1 MATLERPELSVVI
14 PALNEEGNITKLYDR
29 LVETLDPFGRTY
41 EILFVDDGSRDGTA
55 ALAEDLCRKDPRVK
69 LIVLRQNFGKAAAL
83 SEGFTAARGAL
94 VVTMDCDL
102 QDDPA
107 EIPKLVAKL
116 DEGYDLVSGWK
127 YPRRD
132 PLSKIIPSKV
142 INWVARWVTGVHLH
156 DFNCG
161 LKAYRLN
168 VVQDLALYGE
178 LHRYIPVLVSGR
190 GYRVGEVK
198 VCHHPRHSG
207 RSKYGVERFLRGFL
221 DLITVTFLTR
231 YNKRPIHLLGGIGA
245 LFFFLGCIANGYL
258 SVLWLLGYGIGY
270 RPLLFLGILLII
282 VGVQLGCF
290 GLVAEMLTQ
299 LSHGRERDSLVRR
312 TVGLDGRQGEPRA
325 RTSPDLGSRS

>member
-1 MATLERPELSVVI
+1 MSVVI
-14 PALNEEGNITKLYDR
+14 PALNEEGNISKLYDR
-29 LVETLDPFGRTY
+29 LVDALEPFGRPY
-41 EILFVDDGSRDGTA
+41 EILFVDDGSSDGTA
-55 ALAEDLCRKDPRVK
+55 ALAEDLCRKDQRVK

-83 SEGFTAARGAL
+83 SEGFAAARGSL

-116 DEGYDLVSGWK
+116 EEGYDLVSGWK

-132 PLSKIIPSKV
+132 PPSKV
-142 INWVARWVTGVHLH
+142 FPSKVLNWAARWVTGVRLH

-161 LKAYRLN
+161 LKAYRLS

-245 LFFFLGCIANGYL
+245 LFFLLGCLANGYL
-258 SVLWLLGYGIGY
+258 SVLWFLGYGIGY
-270 RPLLFLGILLII
+270 RPLLFLGVLLII

-299 LSHGRERDSLVRR
+299 LSHGKERGSLVRR
-312 TVGLDGRQGEPRA
+312 TVGLDGWQGEA
-325 RTSPDLGSRS
+325 RVGTSPDPGFRP

>member
-1 MATLERPELSVVI
+1 MVTPERPELSVVI
-14 PALNEEGNITKLYDR
+14 PALNEEGNIQRLYDR
-29 LVETLDPFGRTY
+29 LVQALDAFGRSY

-55 ALAEDLCRKDPRVK
+55 ALAEDLCRKDARVK

-83 SEGFTAARGAL
+83 SEGFAAARGAL

-107 EIPKLVAKL
+107 EIPRLVAKL

-132 PLSKIIPSKV
+132 PLTKIIPSMV
-142 INWVARWVTGVHLH
+142 INWVARWVTGVRLH

-168 VVQDLALYGE
+168 VVRDLPLYGE
-178 LHRYIPVLVSGR
+178 LHRYIPVLVSAR
-190 GYRVGEVK
+190 GHRVGEIK

-290 GLVAEMLTQ
+290 GLVAEMLTH
-299 LSHGRERDSLVRR
+299 LTHGRERDSLVRR
-312 TVGLDGRQGEPRA
+312 TVGLDGWQGEPRA